1 MRRYSTILVAVVAT
15 LSTASACSGP
25 SAQNEERL
33 AELRSQRRT
42 LLMQFSSAQS
52 GIRRVQARA
61 LEEEGVRVAQ
71 DSFNA
76 VLRATVGRDD
86 PEAIELL
93 DRAESVG
100 HDLQQ
105 LATPIL
111 LEKGQED
118 RRPVPPEE
126 RTRMAAELAEV
137 ERALRPVISRA
148 FQDSA
153 VTDAF
158 SALRDS
164 VMATMLR
171 MDPQTQQ
178 SMDMMADLEERVAEI
193 DAEIASLSP

>member
-1 MRRYSTILVAVVAT
+1 MRRYSTILIAVVAT

-76 VLRATVGRDD
+76 VLRSTVGRDD

-93 DRAESVG
+93 DRAEAVG

-171 MDPQTQQ
+171 MDPQTQR
-178 SMDMMADLEERVAEI
+178 SMDLTAFREGQVAEI
-193 DAEIASLSP
+193 DAEIASLSQ